1 LRHFKSPIWL
11 AAGVAGFVGDIVTY
25 LVAALELAISL
36 HGHVPLMKQWMI
48 FFLGYGPTQI
58 PLAIA
63 EAIFTALVL
72 EAMVKRRPDL
82 LPGVLREK
90 EAK

>member
-1 LRHFKSPIWL
+1 MACSRCSRFCGRYSYLSGGCLGIGNKFTWTCSFDET
-11 AAGVAGFVGDIVTY
+11 VDDI
-25 LVAALELAISL
+25 L
-36 HGHVPLMKQWMI
+36 
-48 FFLGYGPTQI
+48 LGYGPTQI